1 MRKPVLTI
9 FYQFDPWS
17 SSLGGI
23 QTTIRSF
30 VKYAPETFDIQL
42 VGIEDDPRQSIGTW
56 REAELCGRALRFIP
70 LFVQENDNFGSFVPV
85 TIKYTAA
92 LMGKKFTSDF
102 MHFHRLEP
110 TIASRSWT
118 SDKTLFIHNDIQKQ
132 MDSRDNKKAILWRR
146 IPSVYFAL
154 ERMVMNQFTEVLSCN
169 TSSAEFYRQQYPS
182 ISNRVRYLR
191 NTVDEEVFFPFSPHE
206 REENRI
212 ALTKKLGLSEETRF
226 ILFAGRLQAQKD
238 PLLLVQSIAKV
249 NFPNAHLL
257 IVGEGD
263 LGEAVRTEVGRLGI
277 SSQVT
282 MVGAIPQV
290 ELAHLQRLCSIFVL
304 TSAYEGLPLVAL
316 EALACGTPVVT
327 TRAGETPKLLRPG
340 SGLVCEECTPE
351 SVAASLEQILTQPEA
366 YPEEACLHSSEPF
379 SARSVVHEV
388 YSHMMQRWEFRTSSQ
403 FSHV

>member
-42 VGIEDDPRQSIGTW
+42 VGTEDDPRQPIGTW

-70 LFVQENDNFGSFVPV
+70 LFLQENDNFSSFVPV
-85 TIKYTAA
+85 TVKYTAA
-92 LMGKKFTSDF
+92 LMGKKFISDF

-110 TIASRSWT
+110 TIASRSWK

-132 MDSRDNKKAILWRR
+132 MDPKDNKKAILWRH
-146 IPSVYFAL
+146 IPSAYFAL
-154 ERMVMNQFTEVLSCN
+154 ESMVMNQFAEVLSCN

-191 NTVDEEVFFPFSPHE
+191 NTVDEEVFFPLSPHE
-206 REENRI
+206 REANRI
-212 ALTKKLGLSEETRF
+212 ALTKKLGLPEETRF
-226 ILFAGRLQAQKD
+226 ILFAGRLHAQKN
-238 PLLLVQSIAKV
+238 PLLLIQSIARLNV
-249 NFPNAHLL
+249 PHTHLL

-263 LGEAVRTEVGRLGI
+263 LGEAAQTEAGRLGI
-277 SSQVT
+277 SAQVT
-282 MVGAIPQV
+282 MFGAIPQV

-327 TRAGETPKLLRPG
+327 TRAGETPKLLRLG
-340 SGLVCEECTPE
+340 SGMVCEEYTPE
-351 SVAASLEQILTQPEA
+351 SVAAALNRILTQPGA
-366 YPEEACLHSSEPF
+366 YPVEACLRSSEPF
-379 SARSVVHEV
+379 SARSIVHEV
-388 YSHMMQRWEFRTSSQ
+388 YSQMMQRWEFRNSSQ

>member
-42 VGIEDDPRQSIGTW
+42 VGVEDDPRQSVGTW
-56 REAELCGRALRFIP
+56 REEELCGRALRFLP
-70 LFVQENDNFGSFVPV
+70 LFVQENDNFKSFVPV

-92 LMGKKFTSDF
+92 LTGKKFTSDF

-110 TIASRSWT
+110 TIASRAWRA
-118 SDKTLFIHNDIQKQ
+118 DKTLFIHNDIQKQ
-132 MDSRDNKKAILWRR
+132 MDSRDNNKAILWRR

-182 ISNRVRYLR
+182 ISKRVRYLR
-191 NTVDEEVFFPFSPHE
+191 NTVDEEVFFPFSPDE
-206 REENRI
+206 REANRI
-212 ALTKKLGLSEETRF
+212 TLTQKLGLSKETRF
-226 ILFAGRLQAQKD
+226 ILFAGRLHAQKD
-238 PLLLVQSIAKV
+238 PILLVQSMARLNV
-249 NFPNAHLL
+249 PNVHLL

-263 LGEAVRTEVGRLGI
+263 LGEAVRTEIGRLGI
-277 SSQVT
+277 TAQVT
-282 MVGAIPQV
+282 MLGAISQV
-290 ELAHLQRLCSIFVL
+290 DLAYLQRLCSTFVL

-340 SGLVCEECTPE
+340 SGLVCEEYTPE
-351 SVAASLEQILTQPEA
+351 SVAAALNRILTQPEA
-366 YPEEACLHSSEPF
+366 YPVEACLRSSEPF
-379 SARSVVHEV
+379 NARSVVHEV
-388 YSHMMQRWEFRTSSQ
+388 YSHMMQRWELRISSQ
-403 FSHV
+403 YSHS